1 MQKEI
6 AAFLGN
12 VQKERRLSS
21 HTVAAYASDLAQF
34 STYMET
40 HLGASSLAEIDHH
53 DIRTWVISIL
63 EDEHMQ
69 PRSVNRKLSCLRSFY
84 KYMMRNDLLTRNPM
98 DKVTSLK
105 TRSALPLFI
114 EGHQMERL
122 LDNLDFGDGF
132 AGLRDRLIIEL
143 LYGTGMRRAEL
154 IGLQMSEVDLYAQQL
169 KVLGKRNKE
178 RVIPFTHAL
187 SILISFYIDMRNNH
201 FDTHPSFDNL
211 LLRDNGSPLNES
223 FVYQKV
229 NKYLRLVTTI
239 GKKSPH
245 ILRHTFATHML
256 NNGADINAI
265 KEILGHSSLAATQVY
280 AHNTIDRLTKIH
292 KQAHPRA

>member
-1 MQKEI
+1 MEKEI
-6 AAFLGN
+6 AEFLGN
-12 VQKERRLSS
+12 IQKERRLSQ
-21 HTVAAYASDLAQF
+21 HTVTAYRNDLAQF
-34 STYMET
+34 SSYMNIQ
-40 HLGASSLAEIDHH
+40 LGVASLEEIDHH

-63 EDEHMQ
+63 EDNHMQ

-84 KYMMRNDLLTRNPM
+84 KFMMRNELLKRNPM

-105 TRSALPLFI
+105 TKSSLPLFI
-114 EGHQMERL
+114 EAHQMERL
-122 LDNLDFGDGF
+122 LEDLDFGDGF

-154 IGLQMSEVDLYAQQL
+154 INLLTSDVDFHAQQL
-169 KVLGKRNKE
+169 KVMGKRNKE
-178 RVIPFTHAL
+178 RLIPFTHAL
-187 SILISFYIDMRNNH
+187 SEMMSTYLVVRNSN
-201 FDTHPSFDNL
+201 FDTDLSNHRL
-211 LLRDNGSPLNES
+211 LLRDNGSPINES
-223 FVYQKV
+223 FLYQKV